1 MTNISNIEEKK
12 YMTPNKILSNYK
24 QYLTNYELKEISF
37 YKNIYFFGKK
47 CKTKK
52 GNYFNRANNY
62 GFDNSKHRYRFVIG
76 DHIIYRYKIIKKL
89 GYGSFGDVATVYDF
103 KDKCKLA
110 IKMIRN
116 ESRFHRQGN
125 IEIKILKQI
134 TENDPNDK
142 HHLIHMN
149 EHFLFRNHLCITFE
163 LLDINLYTKLRNNQ
177 FKGFPIETVKI
188 YAIQILNA
196 FKWLKEQNII
206 HCDLKPENIVL
217 KSGDSNDI
225 KIIDFGSACLNSEQI
240 HSYIQSRFYRAPEIV
255 LKNKYSFPIDMWS
268 IGCILIEFNTG
279 KPIFPGRNE
288 HELLVYIIEVI
299 GLPPFSILTDSYKKT
314 YYYNNYSNKH
324 LRDSKG
330 RLRHPETRPINRV
343 VNSNNMSLINLIT
356 QCLEWDPIKRITPSK
371 ALELEW
377 LN

>member
-1 MTNISNIEEKK
+1 MTNISNIEDKK
-12 YMTPNKILSNYK
+12 YMTPNEILSNYK
-24 QYLTNYELKEISF
+24 PYLTNYESKEIAL
-37 YKNIYFFGKK
+37 YNKIYFFGRK
-47 CKTKK
+47 CKIKK
-52 GNYFNRANNY
+52 GNYYNRTNNY
-62 GFDNSKHRYRFVIG
+62 GFDNNKHRYRIVIG
-76 DHIIYRYKIIKKL
+76 DHIIYRYEIIKKL
-89 GYGSFGDVATVYDF
+89 GCGSFGDVVTVYDF
-103 KDKCKLA
+103 KDECKLA

-116 ESRFHRQGN
+116 ESRFHRQGET
-125 IEIKILKQI
+125 EIKILKHI
-134 TENDPNDK
+134 TENDPDDK

-149 EHFLFRNHLCITFE
+149 EHFLFRNHLCITFA
-163 LLDINLYTKLRNNQ
+163 LLDINLYNKLRNNK
-177 FKGFPIETVKI
+177 FKGFPMKTIKI
-188 YAIQILNA
+188 YAIQILKA

-225 KIIDFGSACLNSEQI
+225 KIIDFGSACFNSEQS

-255 LKNKYSFPIDMWS
+255 FKNKYSFPIDMWS
-268 IGCILIEFNTG
+268 IGCILAEFYSG
-279 KPIFPGRNE
+279 KPLFPGRNE
-288 HELLVYIIEVI
+288 KELLVYIIEVI